1 MMSPMNEWIYKLTS
15 WVAKTNLNINNEMA
29 APQPHKE
36 EKNERLSKTEE
47 IIQLLF
53 VQKRK

>member
-1 MMSPMNEWIYKLTS
+1 
-15 WVAKTNLNINNEMA
+15 MA

-47 IIQLLF
+47 IIQLLS